1 MSSSSGNIQDSKFF
15 LETDDVLGFSYQS
28 YLSSIRGHSLAKP
41 SEYYQMRAAVTQS
54 VISEA
59 VRNLYTT
66 IFQILKNG
74 RKFDGGVIAN
84 SHGFGTGN
92 FVPNFPSHKIN
103 DYNIEISSILGDAL
117 NKIIDILL
125 PDDFTKLASAKLSI
139 QGKSASIDV

>member
-41 SEYYQMRAAVTQS
+41 SEYYQMRAAVSKS
-54 VISEA
+54 VKSEA
-59 VRNLYTT
+59 VKNLYTT

-74 RKFDGGVIAN
+74 RKYDGGTVPN
-84 SHGFGTGN
+84 SFGFGTGDL
-92 FVPNFPSHKIN
+92 VPNFPSHKIN
-103 DYNIEISSILGDAL
+103 DYSIEIASTLGEAL

-139 QGKSASIDV
+139 AGKASSIDV